1 MTTGSNARLGVPGN
15 TLSGSAFP
23 ATLRSPGLFAKQPA
37 IGLTMLVAGI
47 LVFGLLAGQIGTNDR
62 LIQAD
67 LSIAKALR
75 VEALSIP
82 WSLVEYILFGF
93 FVGRELIVVIGAILA
108 IYFLYQRHWREF
120 AMMVTGLGG
129 GMLIWYFFSRY
140 FDRPGPVTQLEI
152 IPAIGP
158 SFPSGSTLA
167 ALLCYGLLA
176 YLLVPAIHTRFW
188 KWMVLILSIL
198 VIAFVGLSS
207 LIIGSH
213 YATDVIAGYAL
224 GLAWAGVIYT
234 LAERFIGDETT
245 LPQGKIKKAPPAP
258 GLRTP
263 GLFGKRPIVALIV
276 ILSGSLTFAALGYSL
291 LNPGHLVQLDNSL
304 HQVLLAKARNAPPAV
319 NEIMLFGF
327 FAGKQVILL
336 TVTILSIYF
345 FHKRY
350 WPELG
355 MLLMS
360 SAAGSVIWNLAISYF
375 ARPRPHQQ
383 AGLAVT
389 TIPSFPSGHSM
400 STVICFGFL
409 AYLLVPRMPTL
420 FWKWTVSIAA
430 ILIILFNGFSRMF
443 HGGHY
448 LTDVIGGYAL
458 GLAWASLVYLII
470 ENISLKRK
478 V

>member
-1 MTTGSNARLGVPGN
+1 
-15 TLSGSAFP
+15 
-23 ATLRSPGLFAKQPA
+23 
-37 IGLTMLVAGI
+37 MLVI
-47 LVFGLLAGQIGTNDR
+47 
-62 LIQAD
+62 
-67 LSIAKALR
+67 
-75 VEALSIP
+75 
-82 WSLVEYILFGF
+82 
-93 FVGRELIVVIGAILA
+93 
-108 IYFLYQRHWREF
+108 
-120 AMMVTGLGG
+120 GLGG

-176 YLLVPAIHTRFW
+176 YVLVPGIHTRFW
-188 KWMVLILSIL
+188 KWLVLILSIL
-198 VIAFVGLSS
+198 VIGFVGLSS
-207 LIIGSH
+207 VIIGSH

-234 LAERFIGDETT
+234 LVEKIVGGETA
-245 LPQGKIKKAPPAP
+245 LPQGKLTKAPSAP

-276 ILSGSLTFAALGYSL
+276 FLSGSLTFAALGYNL
-291 LNPGHLVQLDNSL
+291 LNHGPLVQLDNSL

-327 FAGKQVILL
+327 FTGKQVILL
-336 TVTILSIYF
+336 IVTILSIYF

-355 MLLMS
+355 MLLLS

-470 ENISLKRK
+470 ENISVKRK